1 MSHPE
6 ADRQRRLT
14 VWGWLLLA
22 LIVCAGVI
30 PFVVAGAYAG
40 LALTADEAQ
49 ARLNQPPPP
58 GAGLAG
64 AGQGVANV
72 VEWLMT
78 LGAGALVGAGIGGL
92 VGGVALVLACR
103 YGIAPWMR
111 RVAGLSRP
119 TPNGRTD
126 APPGTAAQLG

>member
-40 LALTADEAQ
+40 LFLVGDAAQ

-64 AGQGVANV
+64 AGQGAANV
-72 VEWLMT
+72 IEWLLT
-78 LGAGALVGAGIGGL
+78 LGAGVLVGAGIAGL

-103 YGIAPWMR
+103 NWIAPGMR

-119 TPNGRTD
+119 
-126 APPGTAAQLG
+126 APSA